1 MGVLVACASLNDLWN
16 VEIIGGRRKE
26 SRNRRCFR
34 IVDPAQRF
42 STGSLLS
49 ITCFFLIT
57 GGFFRWGERERGM
70 DDVHDVGVFSFAPKT
85 CALVRY
91 R

>member
-57 GGFFRWGERERGM
+57 GGFFRWGEREREEWM
-70 DDVHDVGVFSFAPKT
+70 MFTMLEFSVLPRR
-85 CALVRY
+85 LVR
-91 R
+91 